1 MFRRFDID
9 LAPFLNNDIYDR
21 TLRVE
26 GRISRDEA
34 LRRLNHAGVML
45 TDIVGMYREGENS
58 PWNVVL
64 DTKEKAS
71 TINSEG
77 IKYLAKMVI
86 DLRVHWLPLYISDTL
101 IEEVLRPFG
110 KVLDIS
116 KDKTLLDKDTMMFN
130 GTRNVKLQT
139 TEFDSRHIPHI
150 VSLGQCGMLITMKG
164 RPPICL
170 KCRQSGH
177 LRKDCPEKPSYA
189 SITTSRTPQLSTPIS
204 PVPATTA
211 PQVSSPPDLE
221 TTTSTEPQEP
231 LADKSTTAEPST
243 SNPELTAEE
252 LEILTKADETESIE
266 KTPTEFNNDDRKM
279 LFDAD
284 ALEWTLVRNP
294 KRMKTSNHPQEDN
307 QMDISV
313 QL

>member
-9 LAPFLNNDIYDR
+9 LAPFLNDIYDR
-21 TLRVE
+21 TLHVE

-34 LRRLNHAGVML
+34 LRRLNHAGVL
-45 TDIVGMYREGENS
+45 LSDIVGMYREGENS

-64 DTKEKAS
+64 ETKEKAS
-71 TINSEG
+71 NINSEG

-86 DLRVHWLPLYISDTL
+86 DLHVHWLPLYISDML

-116 KDKTLLDKDTMMFN
+116 KDKTLLDKDTMTLN

-177 LRKDCPEKPSYA
+177 LRKDCPEKTSYA
-189 SITTSRTPQLSTPIS
+189 SVTTSRKSPQLSTPIP
-204 PVPATTA
+204 PVPATPA
-211 PQVSSPPDLE
+211 PQVLSPLE
-221 TTTSTEPQEP
+221 TTSPVIQP
-231 LADKSTTAEPST
+231 STAEPT
-243 SNPELTAEE
+243 SPVVEDVPEVKDEIVIATSSQAEN
-252 LEILTKADETESIE
+252 TTPE
-266 KTPTEFNNDDRKM
+266 KRSE
-279 LFDAD
+279 LFDVD
-284 ALEWTLVRNP
+284 SGTWEVVRKN
-294 KRMKTSNHPQEDN
+294 KRIKTSSITEDDN
-307 QMDISV
+307 LMDTS
-313 QL
+313 QAKS